1 MWQKSAFLKT
11 SGTESPIFCE
21 MKEGFKVSFVKI
33 IHLLIVVKEG
43 TNKLFFFIFQYGAE
57 YYAECRAESGAK

>member
-1 MWQKSAFLKT
+1 
-11 SGTESPIFCE
+11 

>member
-11 SGTESPIFCE
+11 SATESPIFCE

-43 TNKLFFFIFQYGAE
+43 TNKLFSFIFQYGAE